1 MNVWSFCNLAFLN
14 KIFIPLNK
22 VIAIFE
28 ACIVVCDS
36 VFVHRFA
43 SELAYFRR
51 EKCVCACLWILQKE
65 KRTFINWLG
74 RDFELERM

>member
-36 VFVHRFA
+36 VFVHLFA

-51 EKCVCACLWILQKE
+51 EKCVCMSVDTTEGE
-65 KRTFINWLG
+65 K
-74 RDFELERM
+74 DFY